1 MLILVTGG
9 CGFVGVNLSHFLVSN
24 GYRVRVLDNMRL
36 GSAAHLE
43 GLDVD
48 LIEGDIR
55 DVRTVERA
63 IDGVDAVVHLAADT
77 RVIPSIEDPKFNFE
91 NNVIGT
97 FNLIEAMRAAG
108 VSRLVNASTGGA
120 ILGEVSPP
128 VHEGMVPEPISPYGA
143 SKMACEGYLSAYAGS
158 YGMQAASLR
167 FTNVYGPR
175 SFHKGSVVAHFIK
188 QILKQEDL
196 VVYGDGS
203 QARDYI
209 YVDDLCQGIVAC
221 IDRGAAGVIQLGT
234 GIPTPLN
241 DLIAILRDVAGKDG
255 IPVGVRYEDW
265 RPGEIRHTYGLID
278 KAGEVL
284 DFAPVVK
291 LEDGIRKTWEWF
303 KGQNQANRNQMD

>member
-1 MLILVTGG
+1 MQILVTGG
-9 CGFVGVNLSHFLVSN
+9 CGFVGVNLSHFARSK
-24 GYRVRVLDNMRL
+24 GYKVRVLDNMIL
-36 GSAAHLE
+36 GHPGHLE

-55 DVRTVERA
+55 DISTVEKA
-63 IDGVDAVVHLAADT
+63 MDGVDAIVHLAADT
-77 RVIPSIEDPKFNFE
+77 RVIPSIENPRFNFE

-97 FNLIEAMRAAG
+97 FNLIEAMRAKG
-108 VSRLVNASTGGA
+108 VGRLVNASTGGA
-120 ILGEVSPP
+120 ILGEVEPP

-143 SKMACEGYLSAYAGS
+143 SKLACEGYLSAYAGS
-158 YGMQAASLR
+158 YDMQAASLR

-209 YVDDLCQGIVAC
+209 YVDDLCQGILAC
-221 IDRGAAGVIQLGT
+221 IDRGAVGVIQLGT

-241 DLIAILRDVAGKDG
+241 DLLAILRDVAGEDG
-255 IPVGVRYEDW
+255 ISFNVRYEDW

-278 KAGEVL
+278 KAREIL
-284 DFAPVVK
+284 DFAPQVK
-291 LEDGIRKTWEWF
+291 LEEGIRTTWKWF
-303 KGQNQANRNQMD
+303 RAQQQAGRGE

>member
-1 MLILVTGG
+1 MLILLTGG
-9 CGFVGVNLSHFLVSN
+9 CGFVGVNLSHYLLSR
-24 GYRVRVLDNMRL
+24 GHKVRVLDNMVL
-36 GSAAHLE
+36 GSPEALE
-43 GLDVD
+43 GLEVD

-55 DVRTVERA
+55 DVPTVEKA
-63 IDGVDAVVHLAADT
+63 IAGVDAVVHLAADT
-77 RVIPSIEDPKFNFE
+77 RVIPSIEAPRFNFE

-108 VSRLVNASTGGA
+108 TERLVSASTGGA
-120 ILGEVSPP
+120 ILGEVEPP

-143 SKMACEGYLSAYAGS
+143 SKLACEGYLSAYAGS
-158 YGMQAASLR
+158 YGMKASSLR

-209 YVDDLCQGIVAC
+209 YVDDLCQGIVSC
-221 IDRGAAGVIQLGT
+221 LDRGAAGVIQLGT
-234 GIPTPLN
+234 GVPTPLN

-255 IPVGVRYEDW
+255 YSFNVRYKDW

-278 KAGEVL
+278 KAGALL
-284 DFAPVVK
+284 DFAPQVK
-291 LEDGIRKTWEWF
+291 LPDGIQSTWEWF
-303 KGQNQANRNQMD
+303 QGQGYGLRTA

>member
-1 MLILVTGG
+1 MRILVTGG
-9 CGFVGVNLSHFLVSN
+9 CGFVGVNLSHYLNSA
-24 GYRVRVLDNMRL
+24 GYDVRVLDNMRL
-36 GSAAHLE
+36 GSPDNLE
-43 GLDVD
+43 GLDVEI
-48 LIEGDIR
+48 IEGDMR
-55 DVRTVERA
+55 DVPTVERA
-63 IDGVDAVVHLAADT
+63 VDGVDAVVHLAADT

-120 ILGEVSPP
+120 ILGDVTPP

-143 SKMACEGYLSAYAGS
+143 SKLACEGYLSAYAGS

-188 QILKQEDL
+188 QILKQDDL

-209 YVDDLCQGIVAC
+209 YVDDLCRGILDC
-221 IDRGAAGVIQLGT
+221 IDRGTAGVIQLGT

-241 DLIAILRDVAGKDG
+241 ELIAILRDAANSDG
-255 IPVGVRYEDW
+255 IAFNVRYEDW

-278 KAGEVL
+278 KAYDML
-284 DFAPVVK
+284 NFAPRVNLAEGVQS
-291 LEDGIRKTWEWF
+291 TWEWF
-303 KGQNQANRNQMD
+303 RRVDRSL

>member
-1 MLILVTGG
+1 MQILVTGG
-9 CGFVGVNLSHFLVSN
+9 CGFVGVNLSHFIRSN
-24 GYRVRVLDNMRL
+24 GYKVRVLDNMRL
-36 GSAAHLE
+36 GTPDHLE

-55 DVRTVERA
+55 DIRTVEKA
-63 IDGVDAVVHLAADT
+63 VNGVDAVVHLAADT

-108 VSRLVNASTGGA
+108 VKRLVNASTGGA

-143 SKMACEGYLSAYAGS
+143 SKLACEGYLSAYAGS

-188 QILKQEDL
+188 QILKQEEL

-209 YVDDLCQGIVAC
+209 YVDDLCKGILAC
-221 IDRGAAGVIQLGT
+221 IDRGAVGVIQLGT

-241 DLIAILRDVAGKDG
+241 TLLAILKDVAGEDG
-255 IPVGVRYEDW
+255 IAFNVRYEDW

-278 KAGEVL
+278 KAHDVL
-284 DFAPVVK
+284 DFAPQVK
-291 LEDGIRKTWEWF
+291 LEDGIRKTWRWF
-303 KGQNQANRNQMD
+303 RDRQQTKPAE

>member
-9 CGFVGVNLSHFLVSN
+9 CGFVGVNLSHYLVAN
-24 GYRVRVLDNMRL
+24 GYRVRALDNMVL
-36 GSAAHLE
+36 GSPDHLE

-55 DVRTVERA
+55 DVSTVERA

-77 RVIPSIEDPKFNFE
+77 RVIPSIENPKFNFD

-97 FNLIEAMRAAG
+97 FNLIESMRAAG
-108 VSRLVNASTGGA
+108 VKRLVNASTGGA
-120 ILGEVSPP
+120 ILGEVDPP

-143 SKMACEGYLSAYAGS
+143 SKLACEGYLSAYAGS

-209 YVDDLCQGIVAC
+209 YVDDLCQGILAC
-221 IDRGAAGVIQLGT
+221 IERGAAGVIQLGT

-241 DLIAILRDVAGKDG
+241 DFIEILRTVAGEDG
-255 IPVGVRYEDW
+255 ISFNVRYEDW

-278 KAGEVL
+278 KARDVL
-284 DFAPVVK
+284 DFDPQVR
-291 LEDGIRKTWEWF
+291 LEEGIRSTWNWF
-303 KGQNQANRNQMD
+303 KKQNSPAF

>member
-1 MLILVTGG
+1 MKFLVTGG
-9 CGFVGVNLSHFLVSN
+9 CGFVGVNLSHYLVQAGHS
-24 GYRVRVLDNMRL
+24 VRVLDNMRL
-36 GSAAHLE
+36 GSPDHLE
-43 GLDVD
+43 GLEVE

-55 DVRTVERA
+55 DVPTVERA
-63 IDGVDAVVHLAADT
+63 VDGVDAVVHLAADT
-77 RVIPSIEDPKFNFE
+77 RVIPSIEDPKFNFD

-108 VSRLVNASTGGA
+108 IKRMVNASTGGA
-120 ILGEVSPP
+120 ILGDVTPP

-143 SKMACEGYLSAYAGS
+143 SKLACEGYLSAYAGS

-188 QILKQEDL
+188 QILAGKEL

-209 YVDDLCQGIVAC
+209 YVDDLCQGILAC

-241 DLIAILRDVAGKDG
+241 DLIAVLRDVAGQDG
-255 IPVGVRYEDW
+255 ISFDVRYEDW

-278 KAGEVL
+278 KAREVL
-284 DFAPVVK
+284 EFDPRVK
-291 LEDGIRKTWEWF
+291 LEDGIRTTWKWF
-303 KGQNQANRNQMD
+303 RKQG